1 MQTYTKRRLCIA
13 VERIRNSTMENQSES
28 KVYVHYNHTDPC
40 KQARWTARESY
51 QFMYQRPWQY
61 VNDFYLNLVK
71 GHSSLRGL
79 FGTETNPCEDL
90 VQKSKSLEEGKLE
103 NVSTEDGAGRWARVT
118 LKIVLSYHG
127 GSFDGWQKQPDLK
140 TVQGLVERCLGRF
153 VDEKKAKQLTDKSL
167 PVEGC
172 AAVAGRTDKG
182 VTALQQVC
190 SFYTWRRDVKAE
202 EVEDDINN
210 AEPGKLRVIS
220 ISKVS
225 RVFHPNF
232 SAKWRRYFYIFPFL
246 DEEEHNNEME
256 KDTENCISDKQ
267 YGEHRSNG
275 CLEDTGEENG
285 GCSTFDYEGELEI
298 GEKPRKFS
306 ISRVNQ
312 LLLQLEGKLLSYKV
326 FARDTKA
333 SRSTYSYSLHFWHEI
348 WLTLKFGLRPEPEV
362 KPDLPN
368 PSPVCTVNQPEGLG
382 WA

>member
-190 SFYTWRRDVKAE
+190 SFFFMQI
-202 EVEDDINN
+202 EDQPAARED
-210 AEPGKLRVIS
+210 GRVDKMIS
-220 ISKVS
+220 IG
-225 RVFHPNF
+225 F
-232 SAKWRRYFYIFPFL
+232 WL
-246 DEEEHNNEME
+246 D
-256 KDTENCISDKQ
+256 TWS
-267 YGEHRSNG
+267 
-275 CLEDTGEENG
+275 
-285 GCSTFDYEGELEI
+285 F
-298 GEKPRKFS
+298 F
-306 ISRVNQ
+306 
-312 LLLQLEGKLLSYKV
+312 
-326 FARDTKA
+326 
-333 SRSTYSYSLHFWHEI
+333 
-348 WLTLKFGLRPEPEV
+348 
-362 KPDLPN
+362 
-368 PSPVCTVNQPEGLG
+368 
-382 WA
+382 